1 MRNLLRSAAFA
12 VVLIASLA
20 ASPSLYAAG
29 CFGAYANAVE
39 SCSNIPT
46 WGERTLCGLDA
57 GLELT
62 GCIRRAL

>member
-1 MRNLLRSAAFA
+1 MRNLLRSATFA
-12 VVLIASLA
+12 VVLAASLA
-20 ASPSLYAAG
+20 ASPSLYAG
-29 CFGAYANAVE
+29 CFGAYADAIE

-57 GLELT
+57 GLELA